1 MHGMY
6 HFWGMGFSW
15 IIGLALLAVFFWFI
29 IRTFNQK
36 NKSEGTGVSALE
48 ILKERYARGEIN
60 KEEYEE
66 KRKSIL

>member
-15 IIGLALLAVFFWFI
+15 IIGLALLAVFFWLI
-29 IRTFNQK
+29 IRTINQK
-36 NKSEGTGVSALE
+36 NKSEGTGISALE

-60 KEEYEE
+60 KEEYED
-66 KRKSIL
+66 KRKSII